1 MTKEEEIINFL
12 SEKIFNDV
20 LVSKNASK
28 EIKSGVN
35 LTIARLKSRDAPGMI
50 SYFWSAVGGTENS
63 ISFARRMK
71 AEGFVIFE
79 DILEEFRSKFNDKWI
94 RS

>member
-1 MTKEEEIINFL
+1 MTKEDEIINFL

-20 LVSKNASK
+20 LASRTASK
-28 EIKSGVN
+28 EVKSGVN

-50 SYFWSAVGGTENS
+50 SYFWSAVGGTKNS

-71 AEGFVIFE
+71 AEGFIIFE
-79 DILEEFRSKFNDKWI
+79 DILEEFRSKFDDKWI
-94 RS
+94 NS